1 MSTKDQLISF
11 LQQAGPASA
20 EKVGLT
26 TPNSSFA
33 LSLPPL
39 DLDSTAKKVAELD
52 LKSLR
57 SLARD
62 RETALENANQ
72 YARKVR
78 ELRAV
83 LLELDRRISV
93 FGDEEKFV
101 KERKKQ
107 LDQVFKNLLISHVE
121 YVENN
126 VTIFTTQ
133 FLKKQQRLL
142 GIFRIWID
150 WNASSSSSGIS
161 ILNFYKRNGGCDHPC
176 ISGGRLCMGTAAETI
191 EKHFREK
198 NVFVLLETLMAF
210 LLSENVSHGYIKS
223 WSTWLSGRRAVPRGF
238 SFDSQGIR
246 PVTTRPSPP
255 ITRPSPNPFLRVA
268 DAHDEQSP
276 F

>member
-33 LSLPPL
+33 LSLSPL

-52 LKSLR
+52 LKTLR
-57 SLARD
+57 SLTRD
-62 RETALENANQ
+62 KETALTRANEH
-72 YARKVR
+72 ARALR
-78 ELRAV
+78 EIRTI
-83 LLELDRRISV
+83 LLQLDQRISV
-93 FGDEEKFV
+93 FGDEEKFI
-101 KERKKQ
+101 KERKRQ
-107 LDQVFKNLLISHVE
+107 LEQIFKNLLIVHVE

-142 GIFRIWID
+142 GVFRIWID
-150 WNASSSSSGIS
+150 WNATDAYNGVRV
-161 ILNFYKRNGGCDHPC
+161 LNFYKRNGGCDHPC
-176 ISGGRLCMGTAAETI
+176 ISGGRLCMGTAAETL

-198 NVFVLLETLMAF
+198 NIFVLLETVMAF
-210 LLSENVSHGYIKS
+210 ILSEDVSHGYIKS
-223 WSTWLSGRRAVPRGF
+223 WSTWLSGRRAIPRGF
-238 SFDSQGIR
+238 SFDSMGIR
-246 PVTTRPSPP
+246 PIRTTPVIPASARRPS
-255 ITRPSPNPFLRVA
+255 TNPFTE
-268 DAHDEQSP
+268 DSP